1 MKQPQTLQILNDLL
15 QIWIEQWYHKRP
27 HDSLKGITPETA
39 FKSDKRPLQF
49 ADPKLLADAFRYT
62 KPAKVDKTGC
72 LKFSG
77 YVYEAGTAFIGRTVE
92 ILYNPESIEKI
103 EVRCRGI
110 APVTAKKLK
119 IGSYCQK
126 RAAVPEKSILPAD
139 TSRLLDAAGK
149 KHKERQQARHTAISF
164 LHLTGGDNHVF

>member
-1 MKQPQTLQILNDLL
+1 MISKVSVIILCVLYVVNRCCKAINLFLLIELQTVQILNDLL

-77 YVYEAGTAFIGRTVE
+77 YVYEAGTAFIGRTVD
-92 ILYNPESIEKI
+92 ILYNPESIEEIK
-103 EVRCRGI
+103 VRCRGI
-110 APVTAKKLK
+110 GL
-119 IGSYCQK
+119 I
-126 RAAVPEKSILPAD
+126 EKVNSSI
-139 TSRLLDAAGK
+139 
-149 KHKERQQARHTAISF
+149 
-164 LHLTGGDNHVF
+164 